1 MRKKTSVTGRIKLI
15 LAILLVF
22 SVATASLQCLAQA
35 EMLYDTDSDDRLSDE
50 ESESPDN
57 ETLEEKVEKLCA
69 DGEYVE
75 GQVLVL
81 YDRFHGSFEEL
92 TGSSDVVGTGN
103 ESSEEEHG
111 LEEGD
116 GSANLSGTT
125 SLVDNAVLIDGISA
139 ESYVEATGEVLAPA
153 FEEELVGSSGSET
166 PDDVNS
172 ESEDRISVLLIEDEN
187 RSTRELLSEVLR
199 EKGVLYAQPNY
210 IHEPYSTEPPVSAE
224 EGAEEDVSG
233 QDNSVVS
240 QKTVV
245 ERAEE
250 DISGQ
255 DNSPKSLEPSKESEE
270 KDLIGQGSD
279 ITSLL
284 AGTSPEDGSFDLTKY
299 QWEYAGDSYTPVTEY
314 DPADLYNVHSPN
326 WNETGSQNAAGVVAV
341 IDCGVD
347 YEHPDLKDVMY
358 VFPPELQEKLQCGP
372 YGINTAETG
381 DKKNPM
387 DYESHGTH
395 CAGVIAG
402 AWDGKGISGLA
413 SGCRI
418 MAIKVIEEDNTMT
431 DLAIVKAMAFV
442 CDAADSGVD
451 VRVTSNSY
459 SGEITC
465 PLMVSEIEELEKR
478 GIVCVYS
485 SGNESTC
492 FDLSDNS
499 NLPFSKSS
507 NTVIVNAATPTYE
520 KAHFSNYG
528 AGDTDVYAPGVS
540 ILSSVS
546 TQKKADSSKTYFG
559 SFDPNAA
566 YYNTEFDSVPK
577 VISGD
582 LSAVKLSASQSADGY
597 SYDHD
602 GKALKVS
609 LDEVREGLSAFS
621 FSIDIP
627 VGDNEQVLYTSLAI
641 YIPGGQHVCSIDRQG
656 TEKDGKRIAAKS
668 LDNDV
673 CGNWSIVSIS
683 NVPELLQKGT
693 EIPLHRTEDGSQN
706 FIRLNVNVYKPEG
719 SFMAGETI
727 FIDQIGAG
735 SNTAALLP
743 YTFKDGTSMACP
755 HVAAEAAILYCGRDR
770 NKASAAEVVSE
781 IKSRVLEKE
790 HLESCSSHGAID
802 MGVSPGDYG
811 PVITAVVTGDTD
823 KTILITGKNFG
834 EGGNVIISGTEAE
847 SVSWS
852 DERVIVRC
860 PSGMRSGIQIVQ
872 VKTDAGFG
880 SGSFLFTVPDSSSDH
895 AVPLYET
902 DIPDIP
908 KELNP
913 KECAVAAVLGLND
926 YIYVL
931 LHDQLDYDDNYAK
944 SVLRYSPEEK
954 IWEKV
959 ADLPEAMAYIS
970 VAGYRGKLL
979 VSGTYRKGEK
989 LYTTVFSYS
998 PRTGLWKNL
1007 DWGVYQKSSLVN
1019 MNGDLYTIG
1028 GVKYNKDTDSDE
1040 FCKII
1045 NYMDIA
1051 GDDDKFVGE
1060 LETAVLSPHTA
1071 TDGKAIY
1078 VSGGFT
1084 LQNGKS
1090 EESRELVQRIEIGA
1104 GRTGKTSECY
1114 PHTDLPTGNYPAH
1127 EVITGYRNIYLVGY
1141 SGVEAE
1147 DGEGYIDAAGD
1158 RVLDADTYILS
1169 DEEYIPYG
1177 KRASY
1182 DNLVMV
1188 CSAEYKGVLYVF
1200 GNSVREGDNYLNPV
1214 SRSTKVGEAVAPWWD
1229 TFAIKIPSARK
1240 GLVYNGKEQTGVHQS
1255 PKGYYTITGNV
1266 GTEAG
1271 TYTATL
1277 KLKDPDWCTWE
1288 DGTIEDKTVT
1298 WSIGPSPTAF
1308 PTGVTGKPRPSA
1320 TVKPQATASAKPRVT
1335 VTPRNSASQGVS
1347 SKSTSE
1353 VSKKDG
1359 TGATTVPAA
1368 KTGDESRPVLW
1379 ILVSVMAG
1387 FIIRTGLKRRWE

>member
-1 MRKKTSVTGRIKLI
+1 MI

-22 SVATASLQCLAQA
+22 SVATASLQCLTQA

-57 ETLEEKVEKLCA
+57 ETIEEKVEKLCA

-153 FEEELVGSSGSET
+153 FEEELIGFSGSET

-199 EKGVLYAQPNY
+199 ETGVLYAQPNY
-210 IHEPYSTEPPVSAE
+210 IHEPYSTEPSE
-224 EGAEEDVSG
+224 KDAEEDVS
-233 QDNSVVS
+233 
-240 QKTVV
+240 
-245 ERAEE
+245 E
-250 DISGQ
+250 
-255 DNSPKSLEPSKESEE
+255 
-270 KDLIGQGSD
+270 QGSD
-279 ITSLL
+279 DTSLL
-284 AGTSPEDGSFDLTKY
+284 VGTSPEDSSFDLTKY
-299 QWEYAGDSYTPVTEY
+299 QWEYAGNSYTPVTEY

-358 VFPPELQEKLQCGP
+358 VFPSELQEKLQCGP

-499 NLPFSKSS
+499 NLPYSKSS

-546 TQKKADSSKTYFG
+546 TKKKADSSKTYFG

-566 YYNTEFDSVPK
+566 YYNTEFDSVPI
-577 VISGD
+577 VNSGD

-656 TEKDGKRIAAKS
+656 TGKDGKRIAAKS

-743 YTFKDGTSMACP
+743 YTFMDGTSMACP

-811 PVITAVVTGDTD
+811 PVITAIVTGDTD

-834 EGGNVIISGTEAE
+834 EGGNVIISGTEAQ

-913 KECAVAAVLGLND
+913 KGCAVAAILGLND

-954 IWEKV
+954 SWEKV
-959 ADLPEAMAYIS
+959 ADMPEAMAYIS

-998 PRTGLWKNL
+998 PRTGLWKDL

-1028 GVKYNKDTDSDE
+1028 GEKYNKDTDSDE

-1060 LETAVLSPHTA
+1060 LETAVLSPRTA

-1078 VSGGFT
+1078 VSGGLIF
-1084 LQNGKS
+1084 QNGKS

-1147 DGEGYIDAAGD
+1147 EGEGYIDAAGD

-1169 DEEYIPYG
+1169 EEEYIPYG

-1240 GLVYNGKEQTGVHQS
+1240 GLVYKGKEQTGVRQS
-1255 PKGYYTITGNV
+1255 PEGYYTITGNV
-1266 GTEAG
+1266 GTETG

-1288 DGTIEDKTVT
+1288 DGTTEDKTVT
-1298 WSIGPSPTAF
+1298 WSIGPSPT
-1308 PTGVTGKPRPSA
+1308 GVTGKPGPSA
-1320 TVKPQATASAKPRVT
+1320 TVKPQATVSAKPRVT

-1353 VSKKDG
+1353 ASKREGSG

-1379 ILVSVMAG
+1379 VVCTVIACFV
-1387 FIIRTGLKRRWE
+1387 IRTGLRRRRG

>member
-22 SVATASLQCLAQA
+22 SVATASLQCLTQA
-35 EMLYDTDSDDRLSDE
+35 EMLYDTDYDDRLSDE

-139 ESYVEATGEVLAPA
+139 ESYVEATGEVLVPA
-153 FEEELVGSSGSET
+153 FEEELIGFSGSET

-199 EKGVLYAQPNY
+199 ETGVLYAQPNY
-210 IHEPYSTEPPVSAE
+210 IHEPYSTEPSE
-224 EGAEEDVSG
+224 KDAEEDVS
-233 QDNSVVS
+233 
-240 QKTVV
+240 
-245 ERAEE
+245 E
-250 DISGQ
+250 
-255 DNSPKSLEPSKESEE
+255 
-270 KDLIGQGSD
+270 QGSD
-279 ITSLL
+279 DTSLL
-284 AGTSPEDGSFDLTKY
+284 VGTSPEDSSFDLTKY
-299 QWEYAGDSYTPVTEY
+299 QWEYAGNSYTPVTEY

-358 VFPPELQEKLQCGP
+358 VFPSELQEKLQCGP

-499 NLPFSKSS
+499 NLPYSKSS

-546 TQKKADSSKTYFG
+546 TKKKADSSKTYFG

-566 YYNTEFDSVPK
+566 YYNTEFDSVPI
-577 VISGD
+577 VNSGD

-656 TEKDGKRIAAKS
+656 TGKDGKRIAAKS

-743 YTFKDGTSMACP
+743 YTFMDGTSMACP

-811 PVITAVVTGDTD
+811 PVITAIVTGDTD

-834 EGGNVIISGTEAE
+834 EGGNVIISGTEAQ

-913 KECAVAAVLGLND
+913 KGCAVAAILGLND

-954 IWEKV
+954 SWEKV
-959 ADLPEAMAYIS
+959 ADMPEAMAYIS

-998 PRTGLWKNL
+998 PRTGLWKDL

-1028 GVKYNKDTDSDE
+1028 GEKYNKDTDSDE

-1060 LETAVLSPHTA
+1060 LETAVLSPRTA

-1078 VSGGFT
+1078 VSGGLIF
-1084 LQNGKS
+1084 QNGKS

-1147 DGEGYIDAAGD
+1147 EGEGYIDAAGD

-1169 DEEYIPYG
+1169 EEEYIPYG

-1240 GLVYNGKEQTGVHQS
+1240 GLVYKGKEQTGVRQS
-1255 PKGYYTITGNV
+1255 PEGYYTITGNV
-1266 GTEAG
+1266 GTETG

-1288 DGTIEDKTVT
+1288 DGTTEDKTVT
-1298 WSIGPSPTAF
+1298 WSIGPSPT
-1308 PTGVTGKPRPSA
+1308 GVTGKPGPSA
-1320 TVKPQATASAKPRVT
+1320 TVKPQATVSAKPRVT

-1353 VSKKDG
+1353 ASKREGSG

-1379 ILVSVMAG
+1379 VVCTVIACFV
-1387 FIIRTGLKRRWE
+1387 IRTGLRRRRG

>member
-22 SVATASLQCLAQA
+22 SVATASLQCLTQA
-35 EMLYDTDSDDRLSDE
+35 EMLYDTDYDDRLSDE

-153 FEEELVGSSGSET
+153 FEEELIGFSGSET

-199 EKGVLYAQPNY
+199 ETGVLYAQPNY
-210 IHEPYSTEPPVSAE
+210 IHEPYSTEPSE
-224 EGAEEDVSG
+224 KDAEEDVS
-233 QDNSVVS
+233 
-240 QKTVV
+240 
-245 ERAEE
+245 E
-250 DISGQ
+250 
-255 DNSPKSLEPSKESEE
+255 
-270 KDLIGQGSD
+270 QGSD
-279 ITSLL
+279 DTSLL
-284 AGTSPEDGSFDLTKY
+284 VGTSPEDSSFDLTKY
-299 QWEYAGDSYTPVTEY
+299 QWEYAGNSYTPVTEY

-358 VFPPELQEKLQCGP
+358 VFPSELQEKLQCGP

-499 NLPFSKSS
+499 NLPYSKSS

-546 TQKKADSSKTYFG
+546 TKKKADSSKTYFG

-566 YYNTEFDSVPK
+566 YYNTEFDSVPI
-577 VISGD
+577 VNSGD

-656 TEKDGKRIAAKS
+656 TGKDGKRIAAKS

-743 YTFKDGTSMACP
+743 YTFMDGTSMACP

-811 PVITAVVTGDTD
+811 LVITAIVTGDTD

-834 EGGNVIISGTEAE
+834 EGGNVIISGTEAQ

-913 KECAVAAVLGLND
+913 KGCAVAAILGLND

-954 IWEKV
+954 SWEKV
-959 ADLPEAMAYIS
+959 ADMPEAMAYIS

-998 PRTGLWKNL
+998 PRTGLWKDL

-1028 GVKYNKDTDSDE
+1028 GEKYNKDTDSDE

-1060 LETAVLSPHTA
+1060 LETAVLSPRTA

-1078 VSGGFT
+1078 VSGGLIF
-1084 LQNGKS
+1084 QNGKS

-1147 DGEGYIDAAGD
+1147 EGEGYIDAAGD

-1169 DEEYIPYG
+1169 EEEYIPYG

-1240 GLVYNGKEQTGVHQS
+1240 GLVYKGKEQTGVRQS
-1255 PKGYYTITGNV
+1255 PEGYYTITGNV
-1266 GTEAG
+1266 GTETG

-1288 DGTIEDKTVT
+1288 DGTTEDKTVT
-1298 WSIGPSPTAF
+1298 WSIGPSPT
-1308 PTGVTGKPRPSA
+1308 GVTGKPGPSA
-1320 TVKPQATASAKPRVT
+1320 TVKPQATVSAKPRVT

-1353 VSKKDG
+1353 ASKREGSG

-1379 ILVSVMAG
+1379 VVCTVIACFV
-1387 FIIRTGLKRRWE
+1387 IRTGLRRRRG

>member
-1 MRKKTSVTGRIKLI
+1 MI

-22 SVATASLQCLAQA
+22 SVATASLQCLTQA
-35 EMLYDTDSDDRLSDE
+35 EMLYDTDYDDRLSDE

-153 FEEELVGSSGSET
+153 FEEELIGFSGSET

-199 EKGVLYAQPNY
+199 ETGVLYAQPNY
-210 IHEPYSTEPPVSAE
+210 IHEPYSTEPSE
-224 EGAEEDVSG
+224 KDAEEDVS
-233 QDNSVVS
+233 
-240 QKTVV
+240 
-245 ERAEE
+245 E
-250 DISGQ
+250 
-255 DNSPKSLEPSKESEE
+255 
-270 KDLIGQGSD
+270 QGSD
-279 ITSLL
+279 DTSLL
-284 AGTSPEDGSFDLTKY
+284 VGTSPEDSSFDLTKY
-299 QWEYAGDSYTPVTEY
+299 QWEYAGNSYTPVTEY

-358 VFPPELQEKLQCGP
+358 VFPSELQEKLQCGP

-499 NLPFSKSS
+499 NLPYSKSS

-559 SFDPNAA
+559 SFDSNAA

-577 VISGD
+577 VNSGD

-743 YTFKDGTSMACP
+743 YTFMDGTSMACP

-834 EGGNVIISGTEAE
+834 EGGNVIISGTEAQ

-913 KECAVAAVLGLND
+913 KGCAVAAILGLND

-998 PRTGLWKNL
+998 PRTGLWKDL

-1028 GVKYNKDTDSDE
+1028 GEKYNKDTDSDE

-1060 LETAVLSPHTA
+1060 LETAVLSPRTA

-1078 VSGGFT
+1078 VSGGLIF
-1084 LQNGKS
+1084 QNGKS

-1147 DGEGYIDAAGD
+1147 EGEGYIDAAGD

-1240 GLVYNGKEQTGVHQS
+1240 GLVYKGKEQTGVRQS
-1255 PKGYYTITGNV
+1255 PEGYYTITGNV
-1266 GTEAG
+1266 GTETG

-1288 DGTIEDKTVT
+1288 DGTTEDKTVT
-1298 WSIGPSPTAF
+1298 WSIGPSPT
-1308 PTGVTGKPRPSA
+1308 GVTGKPGPSA
-1320 TVKPQATASAKPRVT
+1320 TVKPQATVSAKPRVT

-1353 VSKKDG
+1353 ASKREGSG

-1379 ILVSVMAG
+1379 VVCTVIACFV
-1387 FIIRTGLKRRWE
+1387 IRTGLRRRRG

>member
-1 MRKKTSVTGRIKLI
+1 MI

-22 SVATASLQCLAQA
+22 SVATASLQCLTQA
-35 EMLYDTDSDDRLSDE
+35 EMLYDTDYDDRLSDE

-153 FEEELVGSSGSET
+153 FEEELIGFSGSET

-199 EKGVLYAQPNY
+199 ETGVLYAQPNY
-210 IHEPYSTEPPVSAE
+210 IHEPYSTEPSE
-224 EGAEEDVSG
+224 KDAEEDVS
-233 QDNSVVS
+233 
-240 QKTVV
+240 
-245 ERAEE
+245 E
-250 DISGQ
+250 
-255 DNSPKSLEPSKESEE
+255 
-270 KDLIGQGSD
+270 QGSD
-279 ITSLL
+279 DTSLL
-284 AGTSPEDGSFDLTKY
+284 VGTSPEDSSFDLTKY
-299 QWEYAGDSYTPVTEY
+299 QWEYAGNSYTPVTEY

-358 VFPPELQEKLQCGP
+358 VFPSELQEKLQCGP

-499 NLPFSKSS
+499 NLPYSKSS

-546 TQKKADSSKTYFG
+546 TKKKADSSKTYFG

-566 YYNTEFDSVPK
+566 YYNTEFDSVPI
-577 VISGD
+577 VNSGD

-656 TEKDGKRIAAKS
+656 TGKDGKRIAAKS

-743 YTFKDGTSMACP
+743 YTFMDGTSMACP

-811 PVITAVVTGDTD
+811 PVITAIVTGDTD

-834 EGGNVIISGTEAE
+834 EGGNVIISGTEAQ

-913 KECAVAAVLGLND
+913 KGCAVAAILGLND

-954 IWEKV
+954 SWEKV
-959 ADLPEAMAYIS
+959 ADMPEAMAYIS

-998 PRTGLWKNL
+998 PRTGLWKDL

-1028 GVKYNKDTDSDE
+1028 GEKYNKDTDSDE

-1078 VSGGFT
+1078 VSGGLIF
-1084 LQNGKS
+1084 QNGKS

-1147 DGEGYIDAAGD
+1147 EGEGYIDAAGD

-1169 DEEYIPYG
+1169 EEEYIPYG

-1240 GLVYNGKEQTGVHQS
+1240 GLVYKGKEQTGVRQS
-1255 PKGYYTITGNV
+1255 PEGYYTITGNV
-1266 GTEAG
+1266 GTETG

-1288 DGTIEDKTVT
+1288 DGTTEDKTVT
-1298 WSIGPSPTAF
+1298 WSIGPSPT
-1308 PTGVTGKPRPSA
+1308 GVTGKPGPSA
-1320 TVKPQATASAKPRVT
+1320 TVKPQATVSAKPRVT

-1353 VSKKDG
+1353 ASKREGSG

-1379 ILVSVMAG
+1379 VVCTVIACFV
-1387 FIIRTGLKRRWE
+1387 IRTGLRRRRG

>member
-1 MRKKTSVTGRIKLI
+1 MI

-22 SVATASLQCLAQA
+22 SVATASLQCLTQA
-35 EMLYDTDSDDRLSDE
+35 EMLYDTDYDDRLSDE

-153 FEEELVGSSGSET
+153 FEEELIGFSGSET

-199 EKGVLYAQPNY
+199 ETGVLYAQPNY
-210 IHEPYSTEPPVSAE
+210 IHEPYSTEPSE
-224 EGAEEDVSG
+224 KDAEEDVS
-233 QDNSVVS
+233 
-240 QKTVV
+240 
-245 ERAEE
+245 E
-250 DISGQ
+250 
-255 DNSPKSLEPSKESEE
+255 
-270 KDLIGQGSD
+270 QGSD
-279 ITSLL
+279 DTSLL
-284 AGTSPEDGSFDLTKY
+284 VGTSPEDSSFDLTKY
-299 QWEYAGDSYTPVTEY
+299 QWEYAGNSYTPVTEY

-358 VFPPELQEKLQCGP
+358 VFPSELQEKLQCGP

-499 NLPFSKSS
+499 NLPYSKSS

-546 TQKKADSSKTYFG
+546 TKKKADSSKTYFG

-577 VISGD
+577 VNSGD

-621 FSIDIP
+621 FSIDIR

-656 TEKDGKRIAAKS
+656 TGKDGKRIAAKS

-743 YTFKDGTSMACP
+743 YTFMDGTSMACP

-811 PVITAVVTGDTD
+811 PVITAIVTGDTD

-834 EGGNVIISGTEAE
+834 EGGNVIISGTEAQ

-913 KECAVAAVLGLND
+913 KGCAVAAILGLND

-954 IWEKV
+954 SWEKV
-959 ADLPEAMAYIS
+959 ADMPEAMAYIS

-998 PRTGLWKNL
+998 PRTGLWKDL

-1028 GVKYNKDTDSDE
+1028 GEKYNKDTDSDE

-1060 LETAVLSPHTA
+1060 LETAVLSPRTA

-1078 VSGGFT
+1078 VSGGLIF
-1084 LQNGKS
+1084 QNGKS

-1147 DGEGYIDAAGD
+1147 EGEGYIDAAGD

-1169 DEEYIPYG
+1169 EEEYIPYG

-1240 GLVYNGKEQTGVHQS
+1240 GLVYKGKEQTGVRQS
-1255 PKGYYTITGNV
+1255 PEGYYTITGNV
-1266 GTEAG
+1266 GTETG

-1288 DGTIEDKTVT
+1288 DGTTEDKTVT
-1298 WSIGPSPTAF
+1298 WSIGPSPT
-1308 PTGVTGKPRPSA
+1308 GVTGKPGPSA
-1320 TVKPQATASAKPRVT
+1320 TVKPQATVSAKPRVT

-1353 VSKKDG
+1353 ASKREGSG

-1379 ILVSVMAG
+1379 VVCTVIACFV
-1387 FIIRTGLKRRWE
+1387 IRTGLRRRRG

>member
-1 MRKKTSVTGRIKLI
+1 MI

-22 SVATASLQCLAQA
+22 SVATASLQCLTQA
-35 EMLYDTDSDDRLSDE
+35 EMLYDTDYDDRLSDE

-153 FEEELVGSSGSET
+153 FEEELIGFSGSET

-199 EKGVLYAQPNY
+199 ETGVLYAQPNY
-210 IHEPYSTEPPVSAE
+210 IHEPYSTEPSE
-224 EGAEEDVSG
+224 KDAEEDVS
-233 QDNSVVS
+233 
-240 QKTVV
+240 
-245 ERAEE
+245 E
-250 DISGQ
+250 
-255 DNSPKSLEPSKESEE
+255 
-270 KDLIGQGSD
+270 QGSD
-279 ITSLL
+279 DTSLL
-284 AGTSPEDGSFDLTKY
+284 VGTSPEDSSFDLTKY
-299 QWEYAGDSYTPVTEY
+299 QWEYAGNSYTPVTEY

-358 VFPPELQEKLQCGP
+358 VFPSELQEKLQCGP

-499 NLPFSKSS
+499 NLPYSKSS

-546 TQKKADSSKTYFG
+546 TKKKADSSKTYFG

-566 YYNTEFDSVPK
+566 YYNTEFDSVPI
-577 VISGD
+577 VNSGD

-656 TEKDGKRIAAKS
+656 TGKDGKRIAAKS

-743 YTFKDGTSMACP
+743 YTFMDGTSMACP

-834 EGGNVIISGTEAE
+834 EGGNVIISGTEAQ

-913 KECAVAAVLGLND
+913 KGCAVAAILGLND

-954 IWEKV
+954 SWEKV
-959 ADLPEAMAYIS
+959 ADMPEAMAYIS

-998 PRTGLWKNL
+998 PRTGLWKDL

-1028 GVKYNKDTDSDE
+1028 GEKYNKDTDSDE

-1060 LETAVLSPHTA
+1060 LETAVLSPRTA

-1078 VSGGFT
+1078 VSGGLIF
-1084 LQNGKS
+1084 QNGKS

-1147 DGEGYIDAAGD
+1147 EGEGYIDAAGD

-1169 DEEYIPYG
+1169 EEEYIPYG

-1240 GLVYNGKEQTGVHQS
+1240 GLVYKGKEQTGVRQS
-1255 PKGYYTITGNV
+1255 PEGYYTITGNV
-1266 GTEAG
+1266 GTETG

-1288 DGTIEDKTVT
+1288 DGTTEDKTVT
-1298 WSIGPSPTAF
+1298 WSIGPSPT
-1308 PTGVTGKPRPSA
+1308 GVTGKPGPSA
-1320 TVKPQATASAKPRVT
+1320 TVKPQATVSAKPRVT

-1353 VSKKDG
+1353 ASKREGSG

-1379 ILVSVMAG
+1379 VVCTVIACFV
-1387 FIIRTGLKRRWE
+1387 IRTGLRRRRG

>member
-1 MRKKTSVTGRIKLI
+1 MI

-22 SVATASLQCLAQA
+22 SVATASLQCLTQA
-35 EMLYDTDSDDRLSDE
+35 EMLYDTDYDDRLSDE

-153 FEEELVGSSGSET
+153 FEEELIGFSGSET

-199 EKGVLYAQPNY
+199 ETGVLYAQPNY
-210 IHEPYSTEPPVSAE
+210 IHEPYSTEPSE
-224 EGAEEDVSG
+224 KDAEEDVS
-233 QDNSVVS
+233 
-240 QKTVV
+240 
-245 ERAEE
+245 E
-250 DISGQ
+250 
-255 DNSPKSLEPSKESEE
+255 
-270 KDLIGQGSD
+270 QGSD
-279 ITSLL
+279 DTSLL
-284 AGTSPEDGSFDLTKY
+284 VGTSPEDSSFDLTKY
-299 QWEYAGDSYTPVTEY
+299 QWEYAGNSYTPVTEY
-314 DPADLYNVHSPN
+314 DPADLYIVHSPN

-358 VFPPELQEKLQCGP
+358 VFPSELQEKLQCGP

-499 NLPFSKSS
+499 NLPYSKSS

-546 TQKKADSSKTYFG
+546 TKKKADSSKTYFG

-566 YYNTEFDSVPK
+566 YYNTEFDSVPI
-577 VISGD
+577 VNSGD

-656 TEKDGKRIAAKS
+656 TGKDGKRIAAKS

-743 YTFKDGTSMACP
+743 YTFMDGTSMACP

-811 PVITAVVTGDTD
+811 PVITAIVTGDTD

-834 EGGNVIISGTEAE
+834 EGGNVIISGTEAQ

-913 KECAVAAVLGLND
+913 KGCAVAAILGLND

-954 IWEKV
+954 SWEKV
-959 ADLPEAMAYIS
+959 ADMPEAMAYIS

-998 PRTGLWKNL
+998 PRTGLWKDL

-1028 GVKYNKDTDSDE
+1028 GEKYNKDTDSDE

-1060 LETAVLSPHTA
+1060 LETAVLSPRTA

-1078 VSGGFT
+1078 VSGGLIF
-1084 LQNGKS
+1084 QNGKS

-1147 DGEGYIDAAGD
+1147 EGEGYIDAAGD

-1169 DEEYIPYG
+1169 EEEYIPYG

-1240 GLVYNGKEQTGVHQS
+1240 GLVYKGKEQTGVRQS
-1255 PKGYYTITGNV
+1255 PEGYYTITGNV
-1266 GTEAG
+1266 GTETG

-1288 DGTIEDKTVT
+1288 DGTTEDKTVT
-1298 WSIGPSPTAF
+1298 WSIGPSPT
-1308 PTGVTGKPRPSA
+1308 GVTGKPGPSA
-1320 TVKPQATASAKPRVT
+1320 TVKPQATVSAKPRVT

-1353 VSKKDG
+1353 ASKREGSG

-1379 ILVSVMAG
+1379 VVCTVIACFV
-1387 FIIRTGLKRRWE
+1387 IRTGLRRRRG

>member
-1 MRKKTSVTGRIKLI
+1 MI

-22 SVATASLQCLAQA
+22 SVATASLQCLTQA
-35 EMLYDTDSDDRLSDE
+35 EMLYDTDYDDRLSDE

-153 FEEELVGSSGSET
+153 FEEELIGFSGSET

-199 EKGVLYAQPNY
+199 ETGVLYAQPNY
-210 IHEPYSTEPPVSAE
+210 IHEPYSTEPSE
-224 EGAEEDVSG
+224 KDAEEDVS
-233 QDNSVVS
+233 
-240 QKTVV
+240 
-245 ERAEE
+245 E
-250 DISGQ
+250 
-255 DNSPKSLEPSKESEE
+255 
-270 KDLIGQGSD
+270 QGSD
-279 ITSLL
+279 DTSLL
-284 AGTSPEDGSFDLTKY
+284 VGTSPEDSSFDLTKY
-299 QWEYAGDSYTPVTEY
+299 QWEYAGNSYTPVTEY

-358 VFPPELQEKLQCGP
+358 VFPSELQEKLQCGP

-499 NLPFSKSS
+499 NLPYSKSS

-546 TQKKADSSKTYFG
+546 TKKKADSSKTYFG

-566 YYNTEFDSVPK
+566 YYNTEFDSVPI
-577 VISGD
+577 VNSGD

-656 TEKDGKRIAAKS
+656 TGKDGKRIAAKS

-743 YTFKDGTSMACP
+743 YTFMDGTSMACP

-811 PVITAVVTGDTD
+811 PVITAVVSGDTD

-913 KECAVAAVLGLND
+913 KGCAVAAILGLND

-954 IWEKV
+954 SWEKV
-959 ADLPEAMAYIS
+959 ADMPEAMAYIS

-998 PRTGLWKNL
+998 PRTGLWKDL

-1028 GVKYNKDTDSDE
+1028 GEKYNKDTDSDE

-1060 LETAVLSPHTA
+1060 LETAVLSPRTA

-1078 VSGGFT
+1078 VSGGLIF
-1084 LQNGKS
+1084 QNGKS

-1147 DGEGYIDAAGD
+1147 EGEGYIDAAGD

-1169 DEEYIPYG
+1169 EEEYIPYG

-1240 GLVYNGKEQTGVHQS
+1240 GLVYKGKEQTGVRQS
-1255 PKGYYTITGNV
+1255 PEGYYTITGNV
-1266 GTEAG
+1266 GTETG

-1288 DGTIEDKTVT
+1288 DGTTEDKTVT
-1298 WSIGPSPTAF
+1298 WSIGPSPT
-1308 PTGVTGKPRPSA
+1308 GVTGKPGPSA
-1320 TVKPQATASAKPRVT
+1320 TVKPQATVSAKPRVT

-1353 VSKKDG
+1353 ASKREGSG

-1379 ILVSVMAG
+1379 VVCTVIACFV
-1387 FIIRTGLKRRWE
+1387 IRTGLRRRRG

>member
-22 SVATASLQCLAQA
+22 SVATASLQCLTQA
-35 EMLYDTDSDDRLSDE
+35 EMLYDTDYDDRLSDE

-153 FEEELVGSSGSET
+153 FEEELIGFSGSET

-199 EKGVLYAQPNY
+199 ETGVLYAQPNY
-210 IHEPYSTEPPVSAE
+210 IHEPYSTEPSE
-224 EGAEEDVSG
+224 KDAEEDVS
-233 QDNSVVS
+233 
-240 QKTVV
+240 
-245 ERAEE
+245 E
-250 DISGQ
+250 
-255 DNSPKSLEPSKESEE
+255 
-270 KDLIGQGSD
+270 QGSD
-279 ITSLL
+279 DTSLL
-284 AGTSPEDGSFDLTKY
+284 VGTSPEDSSFDLTKY
-299 QWEYAGDSYTPVTEY
+299 QWEYAGNSYTPVTEY

-358 VFPPELQEKLQCGP
+358 VFPSELQEKLQCGP

-499 NLPFSKSS
+499 NLPYSKSS

-546 TQKKADSSKTYFG
+546 TKKKADSSKTYFG

-566 YYNTEFDSVPK
+566 YYNTEFDSVPI
-577 VISGD
+577 VNSGD

-656 TEKDGKRIAAKS
+656 TGKDGKRIAAKS

-743 YTFKDGTSMACP
+743 YTFMDGTSMACP

-811 PVITAVVTGDTD
+811 PVITAIVTGDTD

-834 EGGNVIISGTEAE
+834 EGGNVIISGTEAQ

-913 KECAVAAVLGLND
+913 KGCAVAAILGLND

-954 IWEKV
+954 SWEKV
-959 ADLPEAMAYIS
+959 ADMPEAMAYIS

-998 PRTGLWKNL
+998 PRTGLWKDL

-1028 GVKYNKDTDSDE
+1028 GEKYNKDTDSDE

-1060 LETAVLSPHTA
+1060 LETAVLSPRTA

-1078 VSGGFT
+1078 VSGGLIF
-1084 LQNGKS
+1084 QNGKS

-1147 DGEGYIDAAGD
+1147 EGEGYIDAAGD

-1169 DEEYIPYG
+1169 EEEYIPYG

-1240 GLVYNGKEQTGVHQS
+1240 GLVYKGKEQTGVRQS
-1255 PKGYYTITGNV
+1255 PEGYYTITGNV
-1266 GTEAG
+1266 GTETG

-1288 DGTIEDKTVT
+1288 DGTTEDKTVT
-1298 WSIGPSPTAF
+1298 WSIGPSPT
-1308 PTGVTGKPRPSA
+1308 GVTGKPGPSA
-1320 TVKPQATASAKPRVT
+1320 TVKPQSTVSAKPRVT

-1353 VSKKDG
+1353 ASKREGSG

-1379 ILVSVMAG
+1379 VVCTVIACFV
-1387 FIIRTGLKRRWE
+1387 IRTGLRRRRG

>member
-1 MRKKTSVTGRIKLI
+1 M
-15 LAILLVF
+15 
-22 SVATASLQCLAQA
+22 
-35 EMLYDTDSDDRLSDE
+35 
-50 ESESPDN
+50 
-57 ETLEEKVEKLCA
+57 
-69 DGEYVE
+69 
-75 GQVLVL
+75 
-81 YDRFHGSFEEL
+81 
-92 TGSSDVVGTGN
+92 
-103 ESSEEEHG
+103 
-111 LEEGD
+111 
-116 GSANLSGTT
+116 
-125 SLVDNAVLIDGISA
+125 
-139 ESYVEATGEVLAPA
+139 
-153 FEEELVGSSGSET
+153 
-166 PDDVNS
+166 
-172 ESEDRISVLLIEDEN
+172 
-187 RSTRELLSEVLR
+187 
-199 EKGVLYAQPNY
+199 
-210 IHEPYSTEPPVSAE
+210 
-224 EGAEEDVSG
+224 
-233 QDNSVVS
+233 
-240 QKTVV
+240 
-245 ERAEE
+245 
-250 DISGQ
+250 
-255 DNSPKSLEPSKESEE
+255 
-270 KDLIGQGSD
+270 
-279 ITSLL
+279 
-284 AGTSPEDGSFDLTKY
+284 
-299 QWEYAGDSYTPVTEY
+299 
-314 DPADLYNVHSPN
+314 HSPN

-358 VFPPELQEKLQCGP
+358 VFPFELQEKLQCGP

-499 NLPFSKSS
+499 NLPYSKSS

-559 SFDPNAA
+559 SFDSNAA

-577 VISGD
+577 VNSGD

-656 TEKDGKRIAAKS
+656 TGKDGKRIAAKS

-743 YTFKDGTSMACP
+743 YTFMDGTSMACP

-834 EGGNVIISGTEAE
+834 EGGNVIISGTEAQ

-913 KECAVAAVLGLND
+913 KGCAVAAILGLND

-954 IWEKV
+954 SWEKV
-959 ADLPEAMAYIS
+959 ADMPEAMAYIS

-998 PRTGLWKNL
+998 PRTGLWKDL

-1028 GVKYNKDTDSDE
+1028 GEKYNKDTDSDE

-1060 LETAVLSPHTA
+1060 LETAVLSPRTA

-1078 VSGGFT
+1078 VSGGLIF
-1084 LQNGKS
+1084 QNGKS

-1147 DGEGYIDAAGD
+1147 EGEGYIDAAGD

-1169 DEEYIPYG
+1169 EEEYIPYG

-1240 GLVYNGKEQTGVHQS
+1240 GLVYKGKEQTGVRQS
-1255 PKGYYTITGNV
+1255 PEGYYTITGNV
-1266 GTEAG
+1266 GTETG

-1288 DGTIEDKTVT
+1288 DGTTEDKTVT
-1298 WSIGPSPTAF
+1298 WSIGPSPT
-1308 PTGVTGKPRPSA
+1308 GVTGKPGPSA
-1320 TVKPQATASAKPRVT
+1320 TVKPQATVSAKPRVT

-1353 VSKKDG
+1353 ASKREGSG

-1379 ILVSVMAG
+1379 VVCTVIACFV
-1387 FIIRTGLKRRWE
+1387 IRTGLRRRRG

>member
-1 MRKKTSVTGRIKLI
+1 MI

-57 ETLEEKVEKLCA
+57 ETIEEKVEKLCA

-153 FEEELVGSSGSET
+153 FEEELIGFSGSET

-199 EKGVLYAQPNY
+199 ETGVLYAQPNY
-210 IHEPYSTEPPVSAE
+210 IHEPYSTEPSE
-224 EGAEEDVSG
+224 KDAEEDVS
-233 QDNSVVS
+233 
-240 QKTVV
+240 
-245 ERAEE
+245 E
-250 DISGQ
+250 
-255 DNSPKSLEPSKESEE
+255 
-270 KDLIGQGSD
+270 QGSD
-279 ITSLL
+279 DTSLL
-284 AGTSPEDGSFDLTKY
+284 VGTSPEDSSFDLTKY
-299 QWEYAGDSYTPVTEY
+299 QWEYAGNSYTPVTEY

-358 VFPPELQEKLQCGP
+358 VFPSELQEKLQCGP

-499 NLPFSKSS
+499 NLPYSKSS

-546 TQKKADSSKTYFG
+546 TKKKADSSKTYFG

-566 YYNTEFDSVPK
+566 YYNTEFDSVPI
-577 VISGD
+577 VNSGD

-656 TEKDGKRIAAKS
+656 TGKDGKRIAAKS

-743 YTFKDGTSMACP
+743 YTFMDGTSMACP

-811 PVITAVVTGDTD
+811 PVITAIVTGDTD

-834 EGGNVIISGTEAE
+834 EGGNVIISGTEAQ

-913 KECAVAAVLGLND
+913 KGCAVAAILGLND

-954 IWEKV
+954 SWEKV
-959 ADLPEAMAYIS
+959 ADMPEAMAYIS

-998 PRTGLWKNL
+998 PRTGLWKDL

-1028 GVKYNKDTDSDE
+1028 GEKYNKDTDSDE

-1060 LETAVLSPHTA
+1060 LETAVLSPRTA

-1078 VSGGFT
+1078 VSGGLIF
-1084 LQNGKS
+1084 QNGKS

-1147 DGEGYIDAAGD
+1147 EGEGYIDAAGD

-1169 DEEYIPYG
+1169 EEEYIPYG

-1240 GLVYNGKEQTGVHQS
+1240 GLVYKGKEQTGVRQS
-1255 PKGYYTITGNV
+1255 PEGYYTITGNV
-1266 GTEAG
+1266 GTETG

-1288 DGTIEDKTVT
+1288 DGTTEDKTVT
-1298 WSIGPSPTAF
+1298 WSIGPSPT
-1308 PTGVTGKPRPSA
+1308 GVTGKPGPSA
-1320 TVKPQATASAKPRVT
+1320 TVKPQATVSAKPRVT

-1353 VSKKDG
+1353 ASKREGSG

-1379 ILVSVMAG
+1379 VVCTVIACFV
-1387 FIIRTGLKRRWE
+1387 IRTGLRRRRG

>member
-22 SVATASLQCLAQA
+22 SVATASLQCLTQA
-35 EMLYDTDSDDRLSDE
+35 EMLYDTDYDDRLSDE

-153 FEEELVGSSGSET
+153 FEEELIGFSGSET

-199 EKGVLYAQPNY
+199 ETGVLYAQPNY
-210 IHEPYSTEPPVSAE
+210 IHEPYSTEPSE
-224 EGAEEDVSG
+224 KDAEEDVS
-233 QDNSVVS
+233 
-240 QKTVV
+240 
-245 ERAEE
+245 E
-250 DISGQ
+250 
-255 DNSPKSLEPSKESEE
+255 
-270 KDLIGQGSD
+270 QGSD
-279 ITSLL
+279 DTSLL
-284 AGTSPEDGSFDLTKY
+284 VGTSPEDSSFDLTKY
-299 QWEYAGDSYTPVTEY
+299 QWEYAGNSYTPVTEY

-358 VFPPELQEKLQCGP
+358 VFPSELQEKLQCGP

-499 NLPFSKSS
+499 NLPYSKSS

-546 TQKKADSSKTYFG
+546 TKKKADSSKTYFG

-566 YYNTEFDSVPK
+566 YYNTEFDSVPI
-577 VISGD
+577 VNSGD

-656 TEKDGKRIAAKS
+656 TGKDGKRIAAKS

-743 YTFKDGTSMACP
+743 YTFMDGTSMACP

-811 PVITAVVTGDTD
+811 PVITAIVTGDTD

-834 EGGNVIISGTEAE
+834 EGGNVIISGTEAQ

-913 KECAVAAVLGLND
+913 KGCAVAAILGLND

-954 IWEKV
+954 SWEKV
-959 ADLPEAMAYIS
+959 ADMPEAMAYIS

-998 PRTGLWKNL
+998 PRTGLWKDL

-1028 GVKYNKDTDSDE
+1028 GEKYNKDTDSDE

-1060 LETAVLSPHTA
+1060 LETAVLSPRTA

-1078 VSGGFT
+1078 VSGGLIF
-1084 LQNGKS
+1084 QNGKS

-1147 DGEGYIDAAGD
+1147 EGEGYIDAAGD

-1169 DEEYIPYG
+1169 EEEYIPYG

-1255 PKGYYTITGNV
+1255 PEGYYTITGNA
-1266 GTEAG
+1266 GTETG

-1288 DGTIEDKTVT
+1288 DGTTEDKTVT
-1298 WSIGPSPTAF
+1298 WSIGPSPT
-1308 PTGVTGKPRPSA
+1308 GVTGKPGPSA
-1320 TVKPQATASAKPRVT
+1320 TVKPQATVSAKPRVT

-1353 VSKKDG
+1353 ASKREGSG

-1379 ILVSVMAG
+1379 VVCTVIACFV
-1387 FIIRTGLKRRWE
+1387 IRTGLRRRRG

>member
-1 MRKKTSVTGRIKLI
+1 MI

-22 SVATASLQCLAQA
+22 SVATASLQCLTQA
-35 EMLYDTDSDDRLSDE
+35 EMLYDTDYDDRLSDE

-153 FEEELVGSSGSET
+153 FEEELIGFSGSET

-172 ESEDRISVLLIEDEN
+172 ESEDRIPVLLIEDEN

-199 EKGVLYAQPNY
+199 ETGVLYAQPNY
-210 IHEPYSTEPPVSAE
+210 IHEPYSTEPSE
-224 EGAEEDVSG
+224 KDAEEDVS
-233 QDNSVVS
+233 
-240 QKTVV
+240 
-245 ERAEE
+245 E
-250 DISGQ
+250 
-255 DNSPKSLEPSKESEE
+255 
-270 KDLIGQGSD
+270 QGSD
-279 ITSLL
+279 DTSLL
-284 AGTSPEDGSFDLTKY
+284 VGTSPEDSSFDLTKY
-299 QWEYAGDSYTPVTEY
+299 QWEYAGNSYTPVTEY

-358 VFPPELQEKLQCGP
+358 VFPSELQEKLQCGP

-413 SGCRI
+413 SGCWI

-499 NLPFSKSS
+499 NLPYSKSS

-546 TQKKADSSKTYFG
+546 TKKKADSSKTYFG

-566 YYNTEFDSVPK
+566 YYNTEFDSVPI
-577 VISGD
+577 VNSGD

-656 TEKDGKRIAAKS
+656 TGKDGKRIAAKS

-743 YTFKDGTSMACP
+743 YTFMDGTSMACP

-811 PVITAVVTGDTD
+811 PVITAIVTGDTD

-834 EGGNVIISGTEAE
+834 EGGNVIISGTEAQ

-913 KECAVAAVLGLND
+913 KGCAVAAILGLND

-954 IWEKV
+954 SWEKV
-959 ADLPEAMAYIS
+959 ADMPEAMAYIS

-998 PRTGLWKNL
+998 PRTGLWKDL

-1028 GVKYNKDTDSDE
+1028 GEKYNKDTDSDE

-1060 LETAVLSPHTA
+1060 LETAVLSPRTA

-1078 VSGGFT
+1078 VSGGLIF
-1084 LQNGKS
+1084 QNGKS

-1147 DGEGYIDAAGD
+1147 EGEGYIDAAGD

-1169 DEEYIPYG
+1169 EEEYIPYG

-1240 GLVYNGKEQTGVHQS
+1240 GLVYKGKEQTGVRQS
-1255 PKGYYTITGNV
+1255 PEGYYTITGNV
-1266 GTEAG
+1266 GTETG

-1288 DGTIEDKTVT
+1288 DGTTEDKTVT
-1298 WSIGPSPTAF
+1298 WSIGPSPT
-1308 PTGVTGKPRPSA
+1308 GVTGKPGPSA
-1320 TVKPQATASAKPRVT
+1320 TVKPQSTVSAKPRVT

-1353 VSKKDG
+1353 ASKREGSG

-1379 ILVSVMAG
+1379 VVCTVIACFV
-1387 FIIRTGLKRRWE
+1387 IRTGLRRRRG

>member
-22 SVATASLQCLAQA
+22 SVATASLQCLTQA
-35 EMLYDTDSDDRLSDE
+35 EMLYDTDYDDRLSDE

-153 FEEELVGSSGSET
+153 FEEELIGFSGSET

-172 ESEDRISVLLIEDEN
+172 ESEDRIPVLLIEDEN

-199 EKGVLYAQPNY
+199 ETGVLYAQPNY
-210 IHEPYSTEPPVSAE
+210 IHEPYSTEPSE
-224 EGAEEDVSG
+224 KDAEEDVS
-233 QDNSVVS
+233 
-240 QKTVV
+240 
-245 ERAEE
+245 E
-250 DISGQ
+250 
-255 DNSPKSLEPSKESEE
+255 
-270 KDLIGQGSD
+270 QGSD
-279 ITSLL
+279 DTSLL
-284 AGTSPEDGSFDLTKY
+284 VGTSPEDSSFDLTKY
-299 QWEYAGDSYTPVTEY
+299 QWEYAGNSYTPVTEY

-358 VFPPELQEKLQCGP
+358 VFPSELQEKLQCGP

-413 SGCRI
+413 SGCWI

-499 NLPFSKSS
+499 NLPYSKSS

-546 TQKKADSSKTYFG
+546 TKKKADSSKTYFG

-566 YYNTEFDSVPK
+566 YYNTEFDSVPI
-577 VISGD
+577 VNSGD

-656 TEKDGKRIAAKS
+656 TGKDGKRIAAKS

-743 YTFKDGTSMACP
+743 YTFMDGTSMACP

-811 PVITAVVTGDTD
+811 PVITAIVTGDTD

-834 EGGNVIISGTEAE
+834 EGGNVIISGTEAQ

-913 KECAVAAVLGLND
+913 KGCAVAAILGLND

-954 IWEKV
+954 SWEKV
-959 ADLPEAMAYIS
+959 ADMPEAMAYIS

-998 PRTGLWKNL
+998 PRTGLWKDL

-1028 GVKYNKDTDSDE
+1028 GEKYNKDTDSDE

-1060 LETAVLSPHTA
+1060 LETAVLSPRTA

-1078 VSGGFT
+1078 VSGGLIF
-1084 LQNGKS
+1084 QNGKS

-1147 DGEGYIDAAGD
+1147 EGEGYIDAAGD

-1169 DEEYIPYG
+1169 EEEYIPYG

-1240 GLVYNGKEQTGVHQS
+1240 GLVYKGKEQTGVRQS
-1255 PKGYYTITGNV
+1255 PEGYYTITGNV
-1266 GTEAG
+1266 GTETG

-1288 DGTIEDKTVT
+1288 DGTTEDKTVT
-1298 WSIGPSPTAF
+1298 WSIGPSPT
-1308 PTGVTGKPRPSA
+1308 GVTGKPGPSA
-1320 TVKPQATASAKPRVT
+1320 TVKPQSTVSAKPRVT

-1353 VSKKDG
+1353 ASKREGSG

-1379 ILVSVMAG
+1379 VVCTVIACFV
-1387 FIIRTGLKRRWE
+1387 IRTGLRRRRG

>member
-1 MRKKTSVTGRIKLI
+1 MI

-22 SVATASLQCLAQA
+22 SVATASLQCLTQA
-35 EMLYDTDSDDRLSDE
+35 EMLYDTDYDDRLSDE

-153 FEEELVGSSGSET
+153 FEEELIGFSGSET

-199 EKGVLYAQPNY
+199 ETGVLYAQPNY
-210 IHEPYSTEPPVSAE
+210 IHEPYSTEPSE
-224 EGAEEDVSG
+224 KDAEEDVS
-233 QDNSVVS
+233 
-240 QKTVV
+240 
-245 ERAEE
+245 E
-250 DISGQ
+250 
-255 DNSPKSLEPSKESEE
+255 
-270 KDLIGQGSD
+270 QGSD
-279 ITSLL
+279 DTSLL
-284 AGTSPEDGSFDLTKY
+284 VGTSPEDSSFDLTKY
-299 QWEYAGDSYTPVTEY
+299 QWEYAGNSYTPVTEY

-358 VFPPELQEKLQCGP
+358 VFPSELQEKLQCGP

-499 NLPFSKSS
+499 NLPYSKSS

-546 TQKKADSSKTYFG
+546 TKKKADSSKTYFG

-566 YYNTEFDSVPK
+566 YYNTEFDSVPI
-577 VISGD
+577 VNSGD

-656 TEKDGKRIAAKS
+656 TGKDGKRIAAKS

-743 YTFKDGTSMACP
+743 YTFMDGTSMACP

-811 PVITAVVTGDTD
+811 PVITAIVTGDTD

-834 EGGNVIISGTEAE
+834 EGGNVIISGTEAQ

-913 KECAVAAVLGLND
+913 KGCAVAAILGLND

-954 IWEKV
+954 SWEKV
-959 ADLPEAMAYIS
+959 ADMPEAMAYIS

-998 PRTGLWKNL
+998 PRTGLWKDL

-1060 LETAVLSPHTA
+1060 LETAVLSPRTA

-1078 VSGGFT
+1078 VSGGLIF
-1084 LQNGKS
+1084 QNGKS

-1147 DGEGYIDAAGD
+1147 EGEGYIDAAGD

-1169 DEEYIPYG
+1169 EEEYIPYG

-1240 GLVYNGKEQTGVHQS
+1240 GLVYKGKEQTGVRQS
-1255 PKGYYTITGNV
+1255 PEGYYTITGNV
-1266 GTEAG
+1266 GTETG

-1288 DGTIEDKTVT
+1288 DGTTEDKTVT
-1298 WSIGPSPTAF
+1298 WSIGPSPT
-1308 PTGVTGKPRPSA
+1308 GVTGKPGPSA
-1320 TVKPQATASAKPRVT
+1320 TVKPQATVSAKPRVT

-1353 VSKKDG
+1353 ASKREGSG

-1379 ILVSVMAG
+1379 VVCTVIACFV
-1387 FIIRTGLKRRWE
+1387 IRTGLRRRRG

>member
-1 MRKKTSVTGRIKLI
+1 MI

-22 SVATASLQCLAQA
+22 SVATASLQCLTQA
-35 EMLYDTDSDDRLSDE
+35 EMLYDTDYDDRLSDE

-153 FEEELVGSSGSET
+153 FEEELIGFSGSET

-199 EKGVLYAQPNY
+199 ETGVLYAQPNY
-210 IHEPYSTEPPVSAE
+210 IHEPYSTEPSE
-224 EGAEEDVSG
+224 KDAEEDVS
-233 QDNSVVS
+233 
-240 QKTVV
+240 
-245 ERAEE
+245 E
-250 DISGQ
+250 
-255 DNSPKSLEPSKESEE
+255 
-270 KDLIGQGSD
+270 QGSD
-279 ITSLL
+279 DTSLL
-284 AGTSPEDGSFDLTKY
+284 VGTSPEDSSFDLTKY
-299 QWEYAGDSYTPVTEY
+299 QWEYAGNSYTPVTEY

-358 VFPPELQEKLQCGP
+358 VFPSELQEKLQCGP

-499 NLPFSKSS
+499 NLPYSKSS

-546 TQKKADSSKTYFG
+546 TRKKADSSKTYFG

-566 YYNTEFDSVPK
+566 YYNTEFDSVPI
-577 VISGD
+577 VNSGD

-656 TEKDGKRIAAKS
+656 TGKDGKRIAAKS

-743 YTFKDGTSMACP
+743 YTFMDGTSMACP

-811 PVITAVVTGDTD
+811 PVITAIVTGDTD

-834 EGGNVIISGTEAE
+834 EGGNVIISGTEAQ

-913 KECAVAAVLGLND
+913 KGCAVAAILGLND

-954 IWEKV
+954 SWEKV
-959 ADLPEAMAYIS
+959 ADMPEAMAYIS
-970 VAGYRGKLL
+970 VAGYRGKRL

-998 PRTGLWKNL
+998 PRTGLWKDL

-1028 GVKYNKDTDSDE
+1028 GEKYNKDTDSDE

-1060 LETAVLSPHTA
+1060 LETAVLSPRTA

-1078 VSGGFT
+1078 VSGGLIF
-1084 LQNGKS
+1084 QNGKS

-1147 DGEGYIDAAGD
+1147 EGEGYIDAAGD

-1169 DEEYIPYG
+1169 EEEYIPYG

-1240 GLVYNGKEQTGVHQS
+1240 GLVYKGKEQTGVRQS
-1255 PKGYYTITGNV
+1255 PEGYYTITGNV
-1266 GTEAG
+1266 GTETG

-1288 DGTIEDKTVT
+1288 DGTTEDKTVT
-1298 WSIGPSPTAF
+1298 WSIGPSPT
-1308 PTGVTGKPRPSA
+1308 GVTGKPGPSA
-1320 TVKPQATASAKPRVT
+1320 TVKPQATVSAKPRVT

-1353 VSKKDG
+1353 ASKREGSG

-1379 ILVSVMAG
+1379 VVCTVIACFV
-1387 FIIRTGLKRRWE
+1387 IRTGLRRRRG

>member
-1 MRKKTSVTGRIKLI
+1 MI

-22 SVATASLQCLAQA
+22 SVATASLQCLTQA
-35 EMLYDTDSDDRLSDE
+35 EMLYDTDYDDRLSDE

-153 FEEELVGSSGSET
+153 FEEELIGFSGSET

-172 ESEDRISVLLIEDEN
+172 ESEDRIPVLLIEDEN

-199 EKGVLYAQPNY
+199 ETGVLYAQPNY
-210 IHEPYSTEPPVSAE
+210 IHEPYSTEPSE
-224 EGAEEDVSG
+224 KDAEEDVS
-233 QDNSVVS
+233 
-240 QKTVV
+240 
-245 ERAEE
+245 E
-250 DISGQ
+250 
-255 DNSPKSLEPSKESEE
+255 
-270 KDLIGQGSD
+270 QGSD
-279 ITSLL
+279 DTSLL
-284 AGTSPEDGSFDLTKY
+284 VGTSPEDSSFDLTKY
-299 QWEYAGDSYTPVTEY
+299 QWEYAGNSYTPVTEY

-358 VFPPELQEKLQCGP
+358 VFPSELQEKLQCGP

-499 NLPFSKSS
+499 NLPYSKSS

-546 TQKKADSSKTYFG
+546 TKKKADSSKTYFG

-566 YYNTEFDSVPK
+566 YYNTEFDSVPI
-577 VISGD
+577 VNSGD

-656 TEKDGKRIAAKS
+656 TGKDGKRIAAKS

-743 YTFKDGTSMACP
+743 YTFMDGTSMACP

-811 PVITAVVTGDTD
+811 PVITAIVTGDTD

-834 EGGNVIISGTEAE
+834 EGGNVIISGTEAQ

-913 KECAVAAVLGLND
+913 KGCAVAAILGLND

-954 IWEKV
+954 SWEKV
-959 ADLPEAMAYIS
+959 ADMPEAMAYIS

-998 PRTGLWKNL
+998 PRTGLWKDL

-1028 GVKYNKDTDSDE
+1028 GEKYNKDTDSDE

-1060 LETAVLSPHTA
+1060 LETAVLSPRTA

-1078 VSGGFT
+1078 VSGGLIF
-1084 LQNGKS
+1084 QNGKS

-1147 DGEGYIDAAGD
+1147 EGEGYIDAAGD

-1169 DEEYIPYG
+1169 EEEYIPYG

-1240 GLVYNGKEQTGVHQS
+1240 GLVYKGKEQTGVRQS
-1255 PKGYYTITGNV
+1255 PEGYYTITGNV
-1266 GTEAG
+1266 GTETG

-1288 DGTIEDKTVT
+1288 DGTTEDKTVT
-1298 WSIGPSPTAF
+1298 WSIGPSPT
-1308 PTGVTGKPRPSA
+1308 GVTGKPGPSA
-1320 TVKPQATASAKPRVT
+1320 TVKPQSTVSAKPRVT

-1353 VSKKDG
+1353 ASKREGSG

-1379 ILVSVMAG
+1379 VVCTVIACFV
-1387 FIIRTGLKRRWE
+1387 IRTGLRRRRG

>member
-1 MRKKTSVTGRIKLI
+1 MI

-22 SVATASLQCLAQA
+22 SVATASLQCLTQA
-35 EMLYDTDSDDRLSDE
+35 EMLYDTDYDDRLSDE

-153 FEEELVGSSGSET
+153 FEEELIGFSGSET

-199 EKGVLYAQPNY
+199 ETGVLYAQPNY
-210 IHEPYSTEPPVSAE
+210 IHEPYSTEPSE
-224 EGAEEDVSG
+224 KDAEEDVS
-233 QDNSVVS
+233 
-240 QKTVV
+240 
-245 ERAEE
+245 E
-250 DISGQ
+250 
-255 DNSPKSLEPSKESEE
+255 
-270 KDLIGQGSD
+270 QGSD
-279 ITSLL
+279 DTSLL
-284 AGTSPEDGSFDLTKY
+284 VGTSPEDSSFDLTKY
-299 QWEYAGDSYTPVTEY
+299 QWEYAGNSYTPVTEY

-358 VFPPELQEKLQCGP
+358 VFPSELQEKLQCGP

-381 DKKNPM
+381 DKKDPM

-402 AWDGKGISGLA
+402 AWDGKGISGLD

-546 TQKKADSSKTYFG
+546 TKKKADSSKTYFG

-566 YYNTEFDSVPK
+566 YYNTEFDSVPI
-577 VISGD
+577 VNSGD

-656 TEKDGKRIAAKS
+656 TGKDGKRIAAKS

-743 YTFKDGTSMACP
+743 YTFMDGTSMACP

-811 PVITAVVTGDTD
+811 PVITAIVTGDTD

-834 EGGNVIISGTEAE
+834 EGGNVIISGTEAQ

-913 KECAVAAVLGLND
+913 KGCAVAAILGLND

-954 IWEKV
+954 SWEKV
-959 ADLPEAMAYIS
+959 ADMPEAMAYIS

-998 PRTGLWKNL
+998 PRTGLWKDL

-1028 GVKYNKDTDSDE
+1028 GEKYNKDTDSDE

-1060 LETAVLSPHTA
+1060 LETAVLSPRTA

-1078 VSGGFT
+1078 VSGGLIF
-1084 LQNGKS
+1084 QNGKS

-1147 DGEGYIDAAGD
+1147 EGEGYIDAAGD

-1169 DEEYIPYG
+1169 EEEYIPYG

-1240 GLVYNGKEQTGVHQS
+1240 GLVYKGKEQTGVRQS
-1255 PKGYYTITGNV
+1255 PEGYYTITGNV
-1266 GTEAG
+1266 GTETG

-1288 DGTIEDKTVT
+1288 DGTTEDKTVT
-1298 WSIGPSPTAF
+1298 WSIGPSPT
-1308 PTGVTGKPRPSA
+1308 GVTGKPGPSA
-1320 TVKPQATASAKPRVT
+1320 TVKPQATVSAKPRVT

-1353 VSKKDG
+1353 ASKREGSG

-1379 ILVSVMAG
+1379 VVCTVIACFV
-1387 FIIRTGLKRRWE
+1387 IRTGLRRRRG

>member
-1 MRKKTSVTGRIKLI
+1 MI

-22 SVATASLQCLAQA
+22 SVATASLQCLTQA
-35 EMLYDTDSDDRLSDE
+35 EMLYDTDYDDRLSDE

-153 FEEELVGSSGSET
+153 FEEELIGFSGSET

-199 EKGVLYAQPNY
+199 ETGVLYAQPNY
-210 IHEPYSTEPPVSAE
+210 IHEPYSTEPSE
-224 EGAEEDVSG
+224 KDAEEDVS
-233 QDNSVVS
+233 
-240 QKTVV
+240 
-245 ERAEE
+245 E
-250 DISGQ
+250 
-255 DNSPKSLEPSKESEE
+255 
-270 KDLIGQGSD
+270 QGSD
-279 ITSLL
+279 DTSLL
-284 AGTSPEDGSFDLTKY
+284 VGTSPEDSSFDLTKY
-299 QWEYAGDSYTPVTEY
+299 QWEYAGNSYTPVTEY

-358 VFPPELQEKLQCGP
+358 VFPSELQEKLQCGP

-499 NLPFSKSS
+499 NLPYSKSS

-546 TQKKADSSKTYFG
+546 TKKKADSSKTYFG

-566 YYNTEFDSVPK
+566 YYNTEFDSVPI
-577 VISGD
+577 VNSGD

-656 TEKDGKRIAAKS
+656 TGKDGKRIAAKS

-743 YTFKDGTSMACP
+743 YTFMDGTSMACP

-811 PVITAVVTGDTD
+811 PVITAIVTGDTD

-834 EGGNVIISGTEAE
+834 EGGNVIISGTEAQ

-913 KECAVAAVLGLND
+913 KGCAVAAILGLND

-954 IWEKV
+954 SWEKV
-959 ADLPEAMAYIS
+959 ADMPEAMAYIS

-998 PRTGLWKNL
+998 PRTGLWKDL

-1060 LETAVLSPHTA
+1060 LETAVLSPRTA

-1147 DGEGYIDAAGD
+1147 EGEGYIDAAGD

-1169 DEEYIPYG
+1169 EEEYIPYG

-1240 GLVYNGKEQTGVHQS
+1240 GLVYKGKEQTGVRQS
-1255 PKGYYTITGNV
+1255 PEGYYTITGNV
-1266 GTEAG
+1266 GTETG

-1288 DGTIEDKTVT
+1288 DGTTEDKTVT
-1298 WSIGPSPTAF
+1298 WSIGPSPT
-1308 PTGVTGKPRPSA
+1308 GVTGKPGPSA
-1320 TVKPQATASAKPRVT
+1320 TVKPQATVSAKPRVT

-1353 VSKKDG
+1353 ASKREGSG

-1379 ILVSVMAG
+1379 VVCTVIACFV
-1387 FIIRTGLKRRWE
+1387 IRTGLRRRRG

>member
-1 MRKKTSVTGRIKLI
+1 MI

-22 SVATASLQCLAQA
+22 SVATASLQCLTQA
-35 EMLYDTDSDDRLSDE
+35 EMLYDTDYDDRLSDE

-153 FEEELVGSSGSET
+153 FEEELIGFSGSET

-199 EKGVLYAQPNY
+199 ETGVLYAQPNY
-210 IHEPYSTEPPVSAE
+210 IHEPYSTEPSE
-224 EGAEEDVSG
+224 KDAEEDVS
-233 QDNSVVS
+233 
-240 QKTVV
+240 
-245 ERAEE
+245 E
-250 DISGQ
+250 
-255 DNSPKSLEPSKESEE
+255 
-270 KDLIGQGSD
+270 QGSD
-279 ITSLL
+279 DTSLL
-284 AGTSPEDGSFDLTKY
+284 VGTSPEDSSFDLTKY
-299 QWEYAGDSYTPVTEY
+299 QWEYAGNSYTPVTEY

-358 VFPPELQEKLQCGP
+358 VFPSELQEKLQCGP

-499 NLPFSKSS
+499 NLPYSKSS

-546 TQKKADSSKTYFG
+546 TKKKADSSKTYFG

-566 YYNTEFDSVPK
+566 YYNTEFDSVPI
-577 VISGD
+577 VNSGD

-656 TEKDGKRIAAKS
+656 TGKDGKRIAAKS

-743 YTFKDGTSMACP
+743 YTFMDGTSMACP

-811 PVITAVVTGDTD
+811 PVITAIVTGDTD

-834 EGGNVIISGTEAE
+834 EGGNVIISGTEAQ

-880 SGSFLFTVPDSSSDH
+880 SGSFLFTVLDSSSDH

-913 KECAVAAVLGLND
+913 KGCAVAAILGLND

-954 IWEKV
+954 SWEKV
-959 ADLPEAMAYIS
+959 ADMPEAMAYIS

-998 PRTGLWKNL
+998 PRTGLWKDL

-1028 GVKYNKDTDSDE
+1028 GEKYNKDTDSDE

-1060 LETAVLSPHTA
+1060 LETAVLSPRTA

-1078 VSGGFT
+1078 VSGGLIF
-1084 LQNGKS
+1084 QNGKS

-1147 DGEGYIDAAGD
+1147 EGEGYIDAAGD

-1169 DEEYIPYG
+1169 EEEYIPYG

-1240 GLVYNGKEQTGVHQS
+1240 GLVYKGKEQTGVRQS
-1255 PKGYYTITGNV
+1255 PEGYYTITGNV
-1266 GTEAG
+1266 GTETG

-1288 DGTIEDKTVT
+1288 DGTTEDKTVT
-1298 WSIGPSPTAF
+1298 WSIGPSPT
-1308 PTGVTGKPRPSA
+1308 GVTGKPGPSA
-1320 TVKPQATASAKPRVT
+1320 TVKPQATVSAKPRVT

-1353 VSKKDG
+1353 ASKREGSG

-1379 ILVSVMAG
+1379 VVCTVIACFV
-1387 FIIRTGLKRRWE
+1387 IRTGLRRRRG

>member
-1 MRKKTSVTGRIKLI
+1 MI

-57 ETLEEKVEKLCA
+57 ETIEEKVEKLCA

-153 FEEELVGSSGSET
+153 FEEELIGFSGSET

-199 EKGVLYAQPNY
+199 ETGVLYAQPNY
-210 IHEPYSTEPPVSAE
+210 IHEPYSTEPSE
-224 EGAEEDVSG
+224 KDAEEDVS
-233 QDNSVVS
+233 
-240 QKTVV
+240 
-245 ERAEE
+245 E
-250 DISGQ
+250 
-255 DNSPKSLEPSKESEE
+255 
-270 KDLIGQGSD
+270 QGSD
-279 ITSLL
+279 DTSLL
-284 AGTSPEDGSFDLTKY
+284 VGTSPEDSSFDLTKY
-299 QWEYAGDSYTPVTEY
+299 QWEYAGNSYTPVTEY

-358 VFPPELQEKLQCGP
+358 VFPSELQEKLQCGP

-387 DYESHGTH
+387 DYKSHGTH

-499 NLPFSKSS
+499 NLPYSKSS

-546 TQKKADSSKTYFG
+546 TKKKADSSKTYFG

-566 YYNTEFDSVPK
+566 YYNTEFDSVPI
-577 VISGD
+577 VNSGD

-656 TEKDGKRIAAKS
+656 TGKDGKRIAAKS

-743 YTFKDGTSMACP
+743 YTFMDGTSMACP

-834 EGGNVIISGTEAE
+834 EGGNVIISGTEAQ

-998 PRTGLWKNL
+998 PRTGLWKDL

-1028 GVKYNKDTDSDE
+1028 GEKYNKDTDSDE

-1060 LETAVLSPHTA
+1060 LETAVLSPRTA

-1078 VSGGFT
+1078 VSGGLIF
-1084 LQNGKS
+1084 QNGKS

-1147 DGEGYIDAAGD
+1147 EGEGYIDAAGD

-1169 DEEYIPYG
+1169 EEEYIPYG

-1240 GLVYNGKEQTGVHQS
+1240 GLLYNGKEQTGVHQS

-1288 DGTIEDKTVT
+1288 DGTTEDKTVT
-1298 WSIGPSPTAF
+1298 WSIGPSPT
-1308 PTGVTGKPRPSA
+1308 GVTGKPGPSA
-1320 TVKPQATASAKPRVT
+1320 TVKPQSTVSAKPRVT

-1353 VSKKDG
+1353 ASKREGSG

-1379 ILVSVMAG
+1379 VVCTVIACFV
-1387 FIIRTGLKRRWE
+1387 IRTGLRRRRG

>member
-1 MRKKTSVTGRIKLI
+1 MI

-22 SVATASLQCLAQA
+22 SVATASLQCLTQA
-35 EMLYDTDSDDRLSDE
+35 EMLYDTDYDDRLSDE

-153 FEEELVGSSGSET
+153 FEEELIGFSGSET

-199 EKGVLYAQPNY
+199 ETGVLYAQPNY
-210 IHEPYSTEPPVSAE
+210 IHEPYSTEPSE
-224 EGAEEDVSG
+224 KDAEEDVS
-233 QDNSVVS
+233 
-240 QKTVV
+240 
-245 ERAEE
+245 E
-250 DISGQ
+250 
-255 DNSPKSLEPSKESEE
+255 
-270 KDLIGQGSD
+270 QGSD
-279 ITSLL
+279 DTSLL
-284 AGTSPEDGSFDLTKY
+284 VGTSPEDSSFDLTKY
-299 QWEYAGDSYTPVTEY
+299 QWEYAGNSYTPVTEY

-358 VFPPELQEKLQCGP
+358 VFPSELQEKLQCGP

-499 NLPFSKSS
+499 NLPYSKSS

-546 TQKKADSSKTYFG
+546 TKKKADSSKTYFG

-577 VISGD
+577 VNSGD

-656 TEKDGKRIAAKS
+656 TGKDGKRIAAKS

-743 YTFKDGTSMACP
+743 YTFMDGTSMACP

-811 PVITAVVTGDTD
+811 PVITAIVTGDTD

-834 EGGNVIISGTEAE
+834 EGGNVIISGTEAQ

-913 KECAVAAVLGLND
+913 KGCAVAAILGLND

-954 IWEKV
+954 SWEKV
-959 ADLPEAMAYIS
+959 ADMPEAMAYIS

-998 PRTGLWKNL
+998 PRTGLWKDL

-1028 GVKYNKDTDSDE
+1028 GEKYNKDTDSDE

-1060 LETAVLSPHTA
+1060 LETAVLSPRTA

-1078 VSGGFT
+1078 VSGGLIF
-1084 LQNGKS
+1084 QNGKS

-1147 DGEGYIDAAGD
+1147 EGEGYIDAAGD

-1169 DEEYIPYG
+1169 EEEYIPYG

-1240 GLVYNGKEQTGVHQS
+1240 GLVYKGKEQTGVRQS
-1255 PKGYYTITGNV
+1255 PEGYYTITGNV
-1266 GTEAG
+1266 GTETG

-1288 DGTIEDKTVT
+1288 DGTTEDKTVT
-1298 WSIGPSPTAF
+1298 WSIGPSPT
-1308 PTGVTGKPRPSA
+1308 GVTGKPGPSA
-1320 TVKPQATASAKPRVT
+1320 TVKPQATVSAKPRVT

-1353 VSKKDG
+1353 ASKREGSG

-1379 ILVSVMAG
+1379 VVCTVIACFV
-1387 FIIRTGLKRRWE
+1387 IRTGLRRRRG

>member
-1 MRKKTSVTGRIKLI
+1 MI

-22 SVATASLQCLAQA
+22 SVATASLQCLTQA
-35 EMLYDTDSDDRLSDE
+35 EMLYDTDYDDRLSDE

-153 FEEELVGSSGSET
+153 FEEELIGFSGSET

-199 EKGVLYAQPNY
+199 ETGVLYAQPNY
-210 IHEPYSTEPPVSAE
+210 IHEPYSTEPSE
-224 EGAEEDVSG
+224 KDAEEDVS
-233 QDNSVVS
+233 
-240 QKTVV
+240 
-245 ERAEE
+245 E
-250 DISGQ
+250 
-255 DNSPKSLEPSKESEE
+255 
-270 KDLIGQGSD
+270 QGSD
-279 ITSLL
+279 DTSLL
-284 AGTSPEDGSFDLTKY
+284 VGTSPEDSSFDLTKY
-299 QWEYAGDSYTPVTEY
+299 QWEYAGNSYTPVTEY

-358 VFPPELQEKLQCGP
+358 VFPSELQEKLQCGP

-499 NLPFSKSS
+499 NLPYSKSS

-546 TQKKADSSKTYFG
+546 TKKKADSSKTYFG

-566 YYNTEFDSVPK
+566 YYNTEFDSVPI
-577 VISGD
+577 VNSGD

-656 TEKDGKRIAAKS
+656 TGKDGKRIAAKS

-743 YTFKDGTSMACP
+743 YTFMDGTSMACP

-811 PVITAVVTGDTD
+811 PVITAIVTGDTD

-834 EGGNVIISGTEAE
+834 EGGNVIISGTEAQ

-913 KECAVAAVLGLND
+913 KGCAVAAILGLND

-954 IWEKV
+954 SWEKV
-959 ADLPEAMAYIS
+959 ADMPEAMAYIS

-998 PRTGLWKNL
+998 PRTGLWKDL

-1028 GVKYNKDTDSDE
+1028 GEKYNKDTDSDE

-1060 LETAVLSPHTA
+1060 LETAVLSPRTA

-1078 VSGGFT
+1078 VSGGLIF
-1084 LQNGKS
+1084 QNGKS

-1147 DGEGYIDAAGD
+1147 EGEGYIDAAGD

-1169 DEEYIPYG
+1169 EEEYIPYG

-1240 GLVYNGKEQTGVHQS
+1240 GLVYKGKEQTGVRQS
-1255 PKGYYTITGNV
+1255 PEGYYTITGNV
-1266 GTEAG
+1266 GTETG

-1288 DGTIEDKTVT
+1288 DGTTEDKTVT
-1298 WSIGPSPTAF
+1298 WSIGPSPT
-1308 PTGVTGKPRPSA
+1308 GVTGKPGPSA
-1320 TVKPQATASAKPRVT
+1320 TVKPQSTVSAKPRVT

-1353 VSKKDG
+1353 ASKREGSG

-1379 ILVSVMAG
+1379 VVCTVIACFV
-1387 FIIRTGLKRRWE
+1387 IRTGLRRRRG